1 MYYFSKLKKFTL
13 VLCSF
18 IVVKCANIDVKL
30 NVNNY
35 FDDKN
40 LTCCNFKIN
49 INDINSIDDFFKK
62 IIEYEK
68 DHLNEIQYYDNNDVK
83 IDKIDEKK
91 DLDFI
96 FKNYI
101 LESIYVKF
109 SDFVKIDDF
118 SEKSVSFYKNRY
130 NDIFTILKPYFGKIE
145 NIELVF
151 KKKHKF
157 TLQCDFDELY
167 NDLNAVIS
175 ECNKNYRNSN
185 TKGWNDKLDT
195 FLKNNI
201 KEQIIKEINEFKQF
215 FESEDSYHF
224 SSYDNCHVI
233 DPIFFDKNNFFEK
246 GILKN
251 KQICYFCYKFI
262 FFDDIVKV
270 VFDKNLV
277 KKYDYKVILLDT
289 KGNRLNDNATI
300 YNTKKDVFEDTLDGV
315 SQKSSNDISGKFGQ
329 IVLKGKTEND
339 NNYFIS
345 NIYEIIEDKENKI
358 LTIKI
363 DDNRPEFCNFTVIN
377 NSGNG
382 LKKCTFLHDISED
395 YILTKMGIS
404 GKYYGRLTKDGN
416 VVSTYERTKDRVGYG
431 VNCRNFKGE
440 YILELFKKK
449 DNNNKEKDNNKEGNN
464 NYKHIE
470 RKKCC

>member
-13 VLCSF
+13 VLYSF

-30 NVNNY
+30 IVNNY
-35 FDDKN
+35 FDDNN
-40 LTCCNFKIN
+40 LTCRNFKIN
-49 INDINSIDDFFKK
+49 INNINSIGDFFKK
-62 IIEYEK
+62 IIKYK
-68 DHLNEIQYYDNNDVK
+68 NDHINEIQYYTNNNVK

-91 DLDFI
+91 DFDFI

-101 LESIYVKF
+101 LESIYVEF
-109 SDFVKIDDF
+109 SEKVKIDDF
-118 SEKSVSFYKNRY
+118 PEKSVSFYKNRY
-130 NDIFTILKPYFGKIE
+130 KDIFNILRPYLGKIE

-151 KKKHKF
+151 KEKHKF
-157 TLQCDFDELY
+157 ILQCDFNELY
-167 NDLNAVIS
+167 DNLNDVIAKVN
-175 ECNKNYRNSN
+175 ENYRNSRN
-185 TKGWNDKLDT
+185 KEWNNKLDT

-224 SSYDNCHVI
+224 SSYSNCNVI
-233 DPIFFDKNNFFEK
+233 DPLFSDQNNFFEK

-289 KGNRLNDNATI
+289 KGNQLNDDNTI

-315 SQKSSNDISGKFGQ
+315 FKKSSGSDTGDFERK
-329 IVLKGKTEND
+329 VLKGKTEDN

-345 NIYEIIEDKENKI
+345 NIYEIIEDKKNKI

-363 DDNRPEFCNFTVIN
+363 DDNRPEFCNFTVVN

-382 LKKCTFLHDISED
+382 LKKCTFLTCIYEDCILSEMD
-395 YILTKMGIS
+395 IS
-404 GKYYGRLTKDGN
+404 GKYCGRLTKGGN
-416 VVSTYERTKDRVGYG
+416 VVSTCGQTEDRGGHG

-440 YILELFKKK
+440 YILELFEKRDNNK
-449 DNNNKEKDNNKEGNN
+449 DNKENNSNNNNKN
-464 NYKHIE
+464 IE
-470 RKKCC
+470 RKKYC

>member
-13 VLCSF
+13 VLYSF
-18 IVVKCANIDVKL
+18 IVVKCENIYVKL
-30 NVNNY
+30 NVDNY
-35 FDDKN
+35 FDGKN

-62 IIEYEK
+62 IIQYKK
-68 DHLNEIQYYDNNDVK
+68 DHTNEIQYYTNNNVK

-101 LESIYVKF
+101 LESIYVEF
-109 SDFVKIDDF
+109 SEKVKIDDF
-118 SEKSVSFYKNRY
+118 PERSVSFYKNRY
-130 NDIFTILKPYFGKIE
+130 KDIFTILKPYFEKIE
-145 NIELVF
+145 NIKLVF
-151 KKKHKF
+151 REKHKF

-167 NDLNAVIS
+167 DDLNDVIAKVN
-175 ECNKNYRNSN
+175 EHYRNSRV
-185 TKGWNDKLDT
+185 KEWNNKLDS

-224 SSYDNCHVI
+224 SSYSNFHVI
-233 DPIFFDKNNFFEK
+233 DPLFLDQNNFFEK

-289 KGNRLNDNATI
+289 KGNRLNDDNTI
-300 YNTKKDVFEDTLDGV
+300 YNTKKDIFEDTLDGV
-315 SQKSSNDISGKFGQ
+315 YKKSSNNISGDFEQ
-329 IVLKGKTEND
+329 IVLKGKKED
-339 NNYFIS
+339 ANNYFIS
-345 NIYEIIEDKENKI
+345 HIYEIIEDKENKI
-358 LTIKI
+358 LTIRI
-363 DDNRPEFCNFTVIN
+363 DDNRPEFCNFTVVN

-382 LKKCTFLHDISED
+382 LKKCTFLTCIYED
-395 YILTKMGIS
+395 CILSKIGIS
-404 GKYYGRLTKDGN
+404 GKYSGRLTKDGN
-416 VVSTYERTKDRVGYG
+416 AVSTYGKTKDSVGYG

-440 YILELFKKK
+440 YILELFKKEDNNNNKK
-449 DNNNKEKDNNKEGNN
+449 DNNNHKN
-464 NYKHIE
+464 IE
-470 RKKCC
+470 RKKYC